1 MELKY
6 YDKSWLQ
13 AFKGGFLI
21 ILGIIST
28 SQIPGSIK
36 SLGMF
41 FAFFIGLTGFVLIV
55 APILLKQKKLRIWN
69 IFTGIINLLFALFL
83 IFKIDNPP
91 LEIVWILVVW
101 VIFNAVTEL
110 IEAVI
115 LFSQRNAFFA
125 IFITHALLSTLFGYA
140 LYVLISDFTP
150 EKVFN
155 IGLIAIVFGFIN
167 ELSAFMLGVIKSDR

>member
-21 ILGIIST
+21 IFGIISML
-28 SQIPGSIK
+28 QIPGSIK

-41 FAFFIGLTGFVLIV
+41 FSFFIGLTGFVLLV

-69 IFTGIINLLFALFL
+69 IIIGIINLIFALFL

-91 LEIVWILVVW
+91 LEIVWILVLW
-101 VIFNAVTEL
+101 VVFNAVSEL
-110 IEAVI
+110 IEAAI

-140 LYVLISDFTP
+140 LYVLISDFTE

-155 IGLIAIVFGFIN
+155 IGLIAIVFGLVN
-167 ELSAFMLGVIKSDR
+167 ELSAFLLGIIKPSK